1 MIINLYNYYYNNKG
15 INMTEEQMK
24 REAFDSAEFMKK
36 QPTMAREQVAYM
48 SSKSTVLNPNSV
60 HLAEST
66 MNTEL
71 SQKVGGRDW
80 RDGPRNFYDH
90 TKNSETINDFMSNHS
105 LKTTGEYRA
114 SFLDKDKTEVNR
126 ATDAS
131 IRQMTLTHKDEM
143 SKVSNEEKPTLQKLH
158 KFESEY
164 LYFRENVDLKKYDN
178 IEQQSNAYKEVRELY
193 KDYKATTLGFEKT
206 SIKVEGNKV
215 EQQAPRLASE
225 ADPKLSVQQRM
236 MAMRNSQLSQG
247 SIKMGS

>member
-1 MIINLYNYYYNNKG
+1 
-15 INMTEEQMK
+15 MTEEEMR
-24 REAFDSAEFMKK
+24 REAFDAAEFMSK
-36 QPTMAREQVAYM
+36 QPTIAREQISYLSA
-48 SSKSTVLNPNSV
+48 KKDVLNPNSV

-71 SQKVGGRDW
+71 SHKVNGRDW

-114 SFLDKDKTEVNR
+114 TFLDKDKTEVNR

-143 SKVSNEEKPTLQKLH
+143 SKVTPEEKPVMQKLH

-164 LYFRENVDLKKYDN
+164 LYFREKVDLKQFRN
-178 IEQQSNAYKEVRELY
+178 IEQQQNAYQDIRELY
-193 KDYKATTLGFEKT
+193 KDYKASSLGYEKT
-206 SIKVEGNKV
+206 SIKVEGNKI
-215 EQQAPRLASE
+215 EDKAPKLASE
-225 ADPKLSVQQRM
+225 ADPKLTVQQRM
-236 MAMRNSQLSQG
+236 MAMRNGMASPG
-247 SIKMGS
+247 AMKVGG